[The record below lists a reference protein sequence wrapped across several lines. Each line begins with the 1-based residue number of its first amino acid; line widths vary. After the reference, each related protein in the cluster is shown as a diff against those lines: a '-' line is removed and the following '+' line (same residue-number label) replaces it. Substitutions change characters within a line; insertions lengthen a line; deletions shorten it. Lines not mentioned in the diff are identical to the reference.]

1 MKSVFQELYENYHK
15 DVFQFLFYMVKN
27 REQAEDLVQEVYIKV
42 MNSYD
47 RFKGDSSE
55 KTWLFSIAR
64 HVAIDH
70 FRKQKRKRNRVL
82 EFFDWSEKGHLIQD
96 DQPEPEDVALQNEEI
111 QKVYRCL
118 DHCSVDQK
126 SVIILRYI
134 QSMSI
139 QETAEILGMSE
150 SKVKTTQ
157 HRGMKALQKLMQEDQ
172 KEGINNEAK

>member
-82 EFFDWSEKGHLIQD
+82 EFFDWGEKGHLIQD
-96 DQPEPEDVALQNEEI
+96 DQPEPEEVALQNEEI
-111 QKVYRCL
+111 QKVYKCL

-139 QETAEILGMSE
+139 QETAEILGMSV

-157 HRGMKALQKLMQEDQ
+157 HRGMKSLQQLMQEDQ

>member
-15 DVFQFLFYMVKN
+15 DVFQFLYYMVKN

-82 EFFDWSEKGHLIQD
+82 EFFDWGEKGHLIQD

-118 DHCSVDQK
+118 DHCSVDQR

-139 QETAEILGMSE
+139 HETAEILGMSV

-157 HRGMKALQKLMQEDQ
+157 HRGMKTLQKLMQEDQ
-172 KEGINNEAK
+172 KEGINSEAK